1 MLSNLLKTAWRSLH
15 HNRIFS
21 LLNILGLALGLACS
35 LLIFLWVRDE
45 RNMNAF
51 HTNKADLYSVY
62 ERVFSENKVEGAYW
76 TPGPLAAEL
85 KRRLPEIRYAS
96 AFDPDQSAT
105 FEVGDKIIT
114 MTGAAADSD
123 FFKMFSYPVL
133 EGTAAAALDAPDKI
147 AISKKMADN
156 FFGSPA
162 AAINK
167 TIRYDNARVF
177 RIAVVYEDPGTN
189 SSDRFDYVVN
199 WPFHLDAVDWEKEW
213 IYRSPRTYIQLNPGV
228 NPTTVDA
235 KVLHFM
241 DSYLTTSRE
250 GAGFHIELGLQ
261 KFEEMYLRS
270 NFRNGYPAGGRI
282 EYVRLFT
289 IVAIFILLIA
299 CINFMNLSTA
309 RSVKRAKEVGIRKT
323 IGATRISLIVQF
335 IGEALL
341 MVLLAAVLA
350 LLLIACILPVFNT
363 ITGKQIT
370 LPLAHPAFWVVVAA
384 LILVTGF
391 TAGSYPALFLSS
403 LRPVKVLKGT
413 PGFRPRPSVLK
424 LGRWSLKFSPTAFW
438 LRKGLVIFQF
448 TLSILLIIGTM
459 VISRQVNYLQT
470 VNLGFDRD
478 NLIYTPVQGDLAQKY
493 PAFKAELTG
502 MPGIRAVTR
511 TDQPPQQTGAH
522 AYDMTWEGKDP
533 STRTVV
539 IHTTVGYGWLKMLN
553 LQLLQGRDFSPE
565 FPTDTNAYIINE
577 AALKL
582 IGYKDPI
589 GRPLSIFDQHY
600 KIIGVVKDFHFK
612 SLHDPIEPLLINL
625 NQQIH
630 WGFIMVKA
638 QPGQTRE
645 AIASMQKI
653 HRQLEPKFPFTYSF
667 SDQEYQ
673 RLYNN
678 EQLIGRLA
686 DGFAILAVF
695 ISCLGLLGLAM
706 FTSEQRTK
714 EIGIRKVLGASELN
728 IFGML
733 SKDFLELVGIALV
746 IASPL
751 AWLLMDNWLRE
762 YAYRTNIAWWI
773 FAAAGAG
780 AVGIALLTISFQA
793 VKSALANPVASLRS
807 E

>member
-1 MLSNLLKTAWRSLH
+1 
-15 HNRIFS
+15 
-21 LLNILGLALGLACS
+21 
-35 LLIFLWVRDE
+35 
-45 RNMNAF
+45 
-51 HTNKADLYSVY
+51 VY
-62 ERVFSENKVEGAYW
+62 ERVFSEGKVEGAYS

-85 KRRLPEIRYAS
+85 KRRLPEIRYS
-96 AFDPDQSAT
+96 SGFDPNQSAT

-114 MTGAAADSD
+114 MDGAAADSD
-123 FFKMFSYPVL
+123 FFKMFTYPIL
-133 EGTAAAALDAPDKI
+133 EGTAATALNAPDKI
-147 AISKKMADN
+147 AISRKMANN

-162 AAINK
+162 AAINRP
-167 TIRYDNARVF
+167 IRYDNARVF
-177 RIAVVYEDPGTN
+177 RIAAVFEDPGTN

-199 WPFHLDAVDWEKEW
+199 WPFHLDTVGWLKDW
-213 IYRSPRTYIQLNPGV
+213 IYRTPHTYIQLQPGAK
-228 NPTTVDA
+228 PAAVDA

-241 DSYLTTSRE
+241 DSYLTSSRE

-261 KFEEMYLRS
+261 KFDEMYLQS
-270 NFRNGYPAGGRI
+270 TFRNGYPAGGRI

-323 IGATRISLIVQF
+323 IGAARIALVGQF

-341 MVLLAAVLA
+341 MVLLAAALA
-350 LLLIACILPVFNT
+350 LCLVAWILPLFNT

-370 LPLAHPAFWVVVAA
+370 LPLAHVEFWTLVAA
-384 LILVTGF
+384 LILLTGF
-391 TAGSYPALFLSS
+391 TAGSYPAIFLSS
-403 LRPVKVLKGT
+403 MKPAKVLKGT

-424 LGRWSLKFSPTAFW
+424 LGRWSLKFSPAAFW

-448 TLSILLIIGTM
+448 TLSILLIIGMM

-478 NLIYTPVQGDLAQKY
+478 NLIYTPAQGDLWRKY
-493 PAFKAELTG
+493 QAFKAELTG
-502 MPGIRAVTR
+502 MPGIQAVTR
-511 TDQPPQQTGAH
+511 TDQPPQETGAH
-522 AYDMTWEGKDP
+522 AYDITWEGKDP
-533 STRTVV
+533 TTRAVV
-539 IHTTVGYGWLKMLN
+539 IHTTVGYGWLKMMN
-553 LQLLQGRDFSPE
+553 LKLLQGRDFSAD

-577 AALKL
+577 TALKL

-625 NQQIH
+625 NEQID

-638 QPGQTRE
+638 RPGQTRE
-645 AIASMQKI
+645 AVASMEKVY
-653 HRQLEPKFPFTYSF
+653 REFEPQFPLQYHF

-678 EQLIGRLA
+678 EQMIGRLS
-686 DGFAILAVF
+686 DSFAILAVF

-714 EIGIRKVLGASELN
+714 EIGIRKVLGASELK
-728 IFGML
+728 IFSML
-733 SKDFLELVGIALV
+733 SKDFLQLVGIALV

-762 YAYRTNIAWWI
+762 YPYRTNITWWI
-773 FAAAGAG
+773 FAVAGTAAMT
-780 AVGIALLTISFQA
+780 IALLTIGFQA
-793 VKSALANPVASLRS
+793 LKAALANPVTSLRS

>member
-1 MLSNLLKTAWRSLH
+1 MISNLLKTAWRSLLR
-15 HNRIFS
+15 NRTFS

-35 LLIFLWVRDE
+35 LLIFLWVQDE

-51 HTNKADLYSVY
+51 HTNKADLYTVY
-62 ERVFSENKVEGAYW
+62 ERIFSENTVEGAYW

-96 AFDPDQSAT
+96 AFDPNQSAT
-105 FEVGDKIIT
+105 VQVGDKIIT

-123 FFKMFSYPVL
+123 FFKMFTYPIL

-177 RIAVVYEDPGTN
+177 RIAAVYEDPGTS

-199 WPFHLDAVDWEKEW
+199 WPFHLDVVDWEKEW
-213 IYRSPRTYIQLNPGV
+213 IYRSPRTYIQLKPGANPA
-228 NPTTVDA
+228 TVDA
-235 KVLHFM
+235 QALHFM
-241 DSYLTTSRE
+241 DSYLATSRE

-261 KFEEMYLRS
+261 KFDEMYLRS

-323 IGATRISLIVQF
+323 IGAARISLIAQF

-341 MVLLAAVLA
+341 MVLVAAVLA
-350 LLLIACILPVFNT
+350 LCLVTCILPVFNT

-370 LPLAHPAFWVVVAA
+370 LPLTHPAFWITLAT
-384 LILVTGF
+384 LTILTGF
-391 TAGSYPALFLSS
+391 TAGSYPALFLSG
-403 LRPVKVLKGT
+403 LRPVKVLKGA
-413 PGFRPRPSVLK
+413 
-424 LGRWSLKFSPTAFW
+424 LKFSPTAFW

-448 TLSILLIIGTM
+448 TLSILLIIGMM

-478 NLIYTPVQGDLAQKY
+478 NLIYAPVLGDLWQKY
-493 PAFKAELTG
+493 PAFRAGLTG
-502 MPGIRAVTR
+502 MSGIQALTR
-511 TDQPPQQTGAH
+511 TDQAPQQTGAH

-533 STRTVV
+533 NTRTVV
-539 IHTTVGYGWLKMLN
+539 IHTTVGYDWLKMMK

-577 AALKL
+577 TALKL
-582 IGYKDPI
+582 IGYKNPI
-589 GRPLSIFDQHY
+589 GRPLSIFGQHY
-600 KIIGVVKDFHFK
+600 KIIGVVRDFHFK

-625 NQQIH
+625 NERIH
-630 WGFIMVKA
+630 WGFIMAKA
-638 QPGQTRE
+638 RPGQTRE
-645 AIASMQKI
+645 AIASMQKVY
-653 HRQLEPKFPFTYSF
+653 HDFEPKFPFQYYFT
-667 SDQEYQ
+667 DEEYQ
-673 RLYNN
+673 HLYNN
-678 EQLIGRLA
+678 EQMIGRLS
-686 DGFAILAVF
+686 DSFAVLAVF

-733 SKDFLELVGIALV
+733 SRDFLELVGIALV
-746 IASPL
+746 IASPV
-751 AWLLMDNWLRE
+751 AWLLMNNWLRE

-773 FAAAGAG
+773 FVVAGAG
-780 AVGIALLTISFQA
+780 AIGIALLTISFQA
-793 VKSALANPVASLRS
+793 VRAAIANPVTSLRA

>member
-1 MLSNLLKTAWRSLH
+1 MLSNLLKTAWRSLLR
-15 HNRIFS
+15 NRTFS

-35 LLIFLWVRDE
+35 LLIFLWVQDE

-51 HTNKADLYSVY
+51 HTNKADLYTVY
-62 ERVFSENKVEGAYW
+62 ERVFSENKVEGSYW

-85 KRRLPEIRYAS
+85 KRQLPEIRYAS
-96 AFDPDQSAT
+96 AFNSDQSAT

-114 MTGAAADSD
+114 MTGASADSD
-123 FFKMFSYPVL
+123 FFKMFTYPIL
-133 EGTAAAALDAPDKI
+133 EGTASAALDAPDKI

-177 RIAVVYEDPGTN
+177 RIAAVYKDPGTN
-189 SSDRFDYVVN
+189 STDRFDYVVN
-199 WPFHLDAVDWEKEW
+199 WPFQLDTVGWLKEW
-213 IYRSPRTYIQLNPGV
+213 IYRGPNTYIQLKPGANPA
-228 NPTTVDA
+228 TVDA

-241 DSYLTTSRE
+241 DSYLATSRE

-261 KFEEMYLRS
+261 KFDEMYLRS
-270 NFRNGYPAGGRI
+270 IFRNGYPAGGRI

-323 IGATRISLIVQF
+323 IGAARISLIAQF
-335 IGEALL
+335 IGEAML
-341 MVLLAAVLA
+341 VVFCSTALA
-350 LLLIACILPVFNT
+350 LCLVGCTLPLFNT
-363 ITGKQIT
+363 ITAKQIT
-370 LPLAHPAFWVVVAA
+370 LPLTQPIFWETVAA
-384 LILVTGF
+384 LVLLTGF

-413 PGFRPRPSVLK
+413 
-424 LGRWSLKFSPTAFW
+424 LKFSPTAFW

-448 TLSILLIIGTM
+448 TLSTLLIIGMM

-478 NLIYTPVQGDLAQKY
+478 NLIYTPLQGDLWQKY
-493 PAFKAELTG
+493 PAFKAGLTG
-502 MPGIRAVTR
+502 MPGIQAVTR
-511 TDQPPQQTGAH
+511 ADQPPQQTGAH

-533 STRTVV
+533 TTRTVV
-539 IHTTVGYGWLKMLN
+539 IHVTVGYGWLKTMN
-553 LQLLQGRDFSPE
+553 LQLLRGRDFSPE
-565 FPTDTNAYIINE
+565 FPADTNAYIINE
-577 AALKL
+577 TALKL

-625 NQQIH
+625 DERISR
-630 WGFIMVKA
+630 GFIMVKA
-638 QPGQTRE
+638 RPGQTRE
-645 AIASMQKI
+645 AVASMQKV
-653 HRQLEPKFPFTYSF
+653 HRELEPKFPFTYQF
-667 SDQEYQ
+667 SDEEYQ

-678 EQLIGRLA
+678 EQMIGRLS
-686 DGFAILAVF
+686 DSFAVLAVF

-733 SKDFLELVGIALV
+733 SRDFLELVGIALV

-773 FAAAGAG
+773 FAVAGAG
-780 AVGIALLTISFQA
+780 AMSIALLTISFQA
-793 VKSALANPVASLRS
+793 VKAALANPVTSLRS